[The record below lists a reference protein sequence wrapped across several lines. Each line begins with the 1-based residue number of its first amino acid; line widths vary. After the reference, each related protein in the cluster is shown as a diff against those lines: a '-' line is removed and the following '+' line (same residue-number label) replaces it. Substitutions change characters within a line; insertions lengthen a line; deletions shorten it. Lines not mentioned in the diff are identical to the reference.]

1 MSARIERSIVNHR
14 RHITLFEEFIKN
26 ILAQYNISKRQKTMN
41 CGSRAIESKEH
52 EDYKEASEDLA
63 ESINESIMH
72 MQSAIIDL
80 KYLIK
85 KSYDVLDEIDKL
97 IKTMQFPP
105 EASMFELHLIKI
117 HLRDML
123 IDIDEPQYRI
133 NTWNSVPQNYK
144 GIILSYLKQIY
155 NIHDRAIL
163 FLDSLPL

>member
-1 MSARIERSIVNHR
+1 
-14 RHITLFEEFIKN
+14 
-26 ILAQYNISKRQKTMN
+26 
-41 CGSRAIESKEH
+41 
-52 EDYKEASEDLA
+52 
-63 ESINESIMH
+63 